1 MLETTQQSRSPVQLD
16 PAAHD
21 ECLEFVR
28 IAIASNDRQT
38 VIDIKNV
45 LAEVCNSG
53 YADRAAIWADLTQTE
68 RQQFQE
74 LLLPIVDHFAKRI
87 KQAIGWNSPGVTL
100 GIDCNLNEAINR
112 GELVAA
118 DVVEVVGDRHF
129 LEFQELVA
137 RCPKYFTDLPALSIK
152 ATTKKLA
159 NFGVP

>member
-74 LLLPIVDHFAKRI
+74 LLLPIADHFAKRI
-87 KQAIGWNSPGVTL
+87 KQAIGWNSPGVAL
-100 GIDCNLNEAINR
+100 GIDCDLATLIDA

-118 DVVEVVGDRHF
+118 
-129 LEFQELVA
+129 
-137 RCPKYFTDLPALSIK
+137 
-152 ATTKKLA
+152 
-159 NFGVP
+159 NW

>member
-87 KQAIGWNSPGVTL
+87 KQAIGWNSPGVAL
-100 GIDCNLNEAINR
+100 GIDCDLEAAINR

-137 RCPKYFTDLPALSIK
+137 RCPKYFTELPAPSIE
-152 ATTKKLA
+152 AATKKIS
-159 NFGVP
+159 

>member
-87 KQAIGWNSPGVTL
+87 KQAIGWNSPGVAL

-137 RCPKYFTDLPALSIK
+137 RCPKYFTELPAPLIE
-152 ATTKKLA
+152 AATKKIS
-159 NFGVP
+159 

>member
-38 VIDIKNV
+38 VSDIKNV

-87 KQAIGWNSPGVTL
+87 KQAIGWNSPGVAL

-137 RCPKYFTDLPALSIK
+137 RCPKYFAELPAPSIK
-152 ATTKKLA
+152 AATKKIS
-159 NFGVP
+159 